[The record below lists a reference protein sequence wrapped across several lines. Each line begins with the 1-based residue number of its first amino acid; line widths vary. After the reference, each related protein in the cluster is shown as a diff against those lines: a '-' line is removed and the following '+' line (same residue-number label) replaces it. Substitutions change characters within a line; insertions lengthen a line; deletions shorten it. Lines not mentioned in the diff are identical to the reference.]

1 MCIVETWLDHN
12 ISDNEIHL
20 PGFQLYRLDRNC
32 HGGSILMYAQYNL
45 IVNVLP
51 SRLNNVPHNLEFF
64 YLFLL
69 DTIIL
74 KLELL
79 FFYKPPV
86 LFSRRF

>member
-32 HGGSILMYAQYNL
+32 HGGSILMYAQHNL

-51 SRLNNVPHNLEFF
+51 SRLNNVPHNLEFLPISVRHNNF
-64 YLFLL
+64 KVGIAFFL
-69 DTIIL
+69 
-74 KLELL
+74 
-79 FFYKPPV
+79 
-86 LFSRRF
+86 